1 MALAALRIDARFMG
15 PPQSG
20 NGGYSAGLIAAG
32 IGDTVKVRL
41 HRPVPLEQDLL
52 VQPVSDDRWEV
63 RHDQDV
69 IASAMRTHINV
80 DAPSPVSFTAARG
93 YSTHFIGFDA
103 SLYPACFVCGHAR
116 HEHDGLRI
124 FAGRIPDTH
133 TVAAPWIPDETL
145 DDGAGKVRPEF
156 IWAALDC
163 PGFFARTDVDLAL
176 LGEIAVH
183 IDRPVHVDEPCV
195 IMGWLIR
202 SEGRKHFVGTAL
214 FDEDGERCAVGAAT
228 WVTLATP

>member
-1 MALAALRIDARFMG
+1 MSLAALRIDARFSG

-20 NGGYSAGLIAAG
+20 NGGYSAGRIAVA

-52 VQPVSDDRWEV
+52 VQSVHDDRWEV
-63 RHDQDV
+63 RHDQEV
-69 IASAMRTHINV
+69 IASASRTHIEIQ
-80 DAPSPVSFTAARG
+80 APDPVSFIAARG
-93 YSTHFIGFDA
+93 FSTHFIGFDQ
-103 SLYPACFVCGHAR
+103 SLYPNCFVCGHAR
-116 HEHDGLRI
+116 HERDGLRI
-124 FAGRIPDTH
+124 FAGRIPGTH
-133 TVAAPWIPDETL
+133 TVAAPWIPDDTL

-163 PGFFARTDVDLAL
+163 PGFFARPDVDLAL

-183 IDRPVHVDEPCV
+183 VDRPVHIDEPCV

-202 SEGRKHFVGTAL
+202 GEGRKHFVGTAL
-214 FDEDGERCAVGAAT
+214 FDEDGERCAVGTAT
-228 WVTLATP
+228 WITLTTP